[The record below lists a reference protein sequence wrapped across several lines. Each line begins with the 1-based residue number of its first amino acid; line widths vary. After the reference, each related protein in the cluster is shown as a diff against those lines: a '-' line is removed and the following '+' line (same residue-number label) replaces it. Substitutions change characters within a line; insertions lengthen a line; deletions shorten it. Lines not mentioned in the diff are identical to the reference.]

1 MEDQSTTRTAA
12 CKRAI
17 MAVKVN
23 LPRFILVMEPP
34 HHASV
39 HCKVS
44 NDFLGQLCVAG
55 LARTC
60 PLNALSWK
68 NQCLACRLTG
78 TQSVHSHFET
88 VVLLACDSTATHDVA
103 SPTSISTWNCAS
115 ISLVKLVWIQH
126 NSDMTWVCIVPP
138 SAVSH
143 TGAPVECARLLD
155 ATRAPTEKRCIY
167 QSELRQRAP
176 SISQFYLS
184 HSQSGNRL
192 RPARRYAI
200 RLASRRKD
208 NILTV
213 GLACR
218 DPYMLLRSFQHRSRA
233 KTLNENCTYISPSSS
248 ASQNATS
255 PSASNIKSGFAC
267 DTCSRR
273 S

>member
-12 CKRAI
+12 CKRASSI
-17 MAVKVN
+17 MAVKVRVN
-23 LPRFILVMEPP
+23 LLRFILVVEPP
-34 HHASV
+34 QHASV

-44 NDFLGQLCVAG
+44 NDFLGQLFCVAG

-68 NQCLACRLTG
+68 NQCLACRQTG
-78 TQSVHSHFET
+78 TQSVHSHFEI

-103 SPTSISTWNCAS
+103 SPTSISTSNCAS

-143 TGAPVECARLLD
+143 TGAPIECARLLD
-155 ATRAPTEKRCIY
+155 ATRAPTEKRCKN

-184 HSQSGNRL
+184 HSQSGIQTEGQHSNSRTGL
-192 RPARRYAI
+192 SRSVHA
-200 RLASRRKD
+200 LA
-208 NILTV
+208 
-213 GLACR
+213 
-218 DPYMLLRSFQHRSRA
+218 
-233 KTLNENCTYISPSSS
+233 
-248 ASQNATS
+248 
-255 PSASNIKSGFAC
+255 
-267 DTCSRR
+267 
-273 S
+273 